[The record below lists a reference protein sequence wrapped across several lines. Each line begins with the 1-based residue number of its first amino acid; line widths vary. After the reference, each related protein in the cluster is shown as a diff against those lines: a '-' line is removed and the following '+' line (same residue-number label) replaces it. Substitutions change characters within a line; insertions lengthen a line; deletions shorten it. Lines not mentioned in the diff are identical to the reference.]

1 LKACK
6 YTFSIFLKR
15 KIMLR
20 GKKLITS
27 GYPRAA
33 SRDGGKWWWWIFF
46 FKEALAVI
54 EDGGQPL
61 AARRDG
67 SKGIALIFIENRI

>member
-1 LKACK
+1 
-6 YTFSIFLKR
+6 
-15 KIMLR
+15 MLR

-27 GYPRAA
+27 GYPELLAGMAA
-33 SRDGGKWWWWIFF
+33 SGGGGFF

-61 AARRDG
+61 ATRRDG

>member
-1 LKACK
+1 VVTQELLAG
-6 YTFSIFLKR
+6 
-15 KIMLR
+15 M
-20 GKKLITS
+20 
-27 GYPRAA
+27 AA
-33 SRDGGKWWWWIFF
+33 SGGGGFFF

>member
-1 LKACK
+1 VVVV
-6 YTFSIFLKR
+6 
-15 KIMLR
+15 
-20 GKKLITS
+20 
-27 GYPRAA
+27 
-33 SRDGGKWWWWIFF
+33 DFF